1 MQASIRRNLFSTF
14 PGVFRPL
21 STDAERS
28 STSRLVP
35 QPFSQM
41 LSTDT
46 RLQLQDIADRI
57 SRHEEISL
65 KEISLIQ
72 KWSDH
77 NRHAYEILQKA
88 RRRAISGEPEPGSLD
103 ELIDGM
109 NLGFADPSSHLVG
122 PQSPDDLAN
131 FFRAPPWLRH
141 D

>member
-1 MQASIRRNLFSTF
+1 
-14 PGVFRPL
+14 
-21 STDAERS
+21 
-28 STSRLVP
+28 
-35 QPFSQM
+35 M

-46 RLQLQDIADRI
+46 RLQLQTIADRI
-57 SRHEEISL
+57 SRNDEVSFE
-65 KEISLIQ
+65 EISLIQ

-122 PQSPDDLAN
+122 PHPIPRRSCKLFQGASVAET
-131 FFRAPPWLRH
+131 
-141 D
+141 

>member
-1 MQASIRRNLFSTF
+1 
-14 PGVFRPL
+14 
-21 STDAERS
+21 
-28 STSRLVP
+28 
-35 QPFSQM
+35 M

-122 PQSPDDLAN
+122 PPIPRRSCKLFQGASVAET
-131 FFRAPPWLRH
+131 
-141 D
+141 